1 MALSVAFRTPT
12 PLNSMDLQWGQ
23 RVEDSRAGAW
33 VMAPHCRLS
42 PYCRR
47 QGPRDLELTAWRSVR
62 GGRCAGRRPGGSP
75 PALP

>member
-23 RVEDSRAGAW
+23 RVEDGRTAAR
-33 VMAPHCRLS
+33 VMALRQLS
-42 PYCRR
+42 PYCPR
-47 QGPRDLELTAWRSVR
+47 QGRRHFGLAAWSKVPAVH
-62 GGRCAGRRPGGSP
+62 CEGGSP

>member
-23 RVEDSRAGAW
+23 HVEDSRAAAR
-33 VMAPHCRLS
+33 VMALGQLS
-42 PYCRR
+42 RYSPR
-47 QGPRDLELTAWRSVR
+47 QGRRDPGLAAWSSMR

-75 PALP
+75 RAPL